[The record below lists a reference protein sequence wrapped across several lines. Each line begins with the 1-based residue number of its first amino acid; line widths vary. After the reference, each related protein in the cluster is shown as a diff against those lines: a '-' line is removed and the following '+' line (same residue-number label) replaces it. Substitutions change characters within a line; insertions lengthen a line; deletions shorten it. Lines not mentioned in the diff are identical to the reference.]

1 MQIKELAAAMDR
13 FRAEQTP
20 EDAVVDAMVLFAFAD
35 GMASVAEMQYI
46 GDLRFAGDQQR
57 AFVAIEKATER
68 LRSDGDFMGAVTR
81 IAATLATLEQRE
93 EVLAYA
99 VAVAY
104 ADLEI
109 KDEEDSAIRWLREA
123 LGLPF
128 ARTQE
133 ICDAVADAVESYDP
147 IVEVSADLPL
157 PPAFTRGDAWPG
169 FRTR

>member
-1 MQIKELAAAMDR
+1 MQIEELAEAMGR
-13 FRAEQTP
+13 FRVDDTP
-20 EDAVVDAMVLFAFAD
+20 EEIVLDAMVLFAFAD
-35 GMASVAEMQYI
+35 GLASVAEMQYI

-57 AFVAIEKATER
+57 AFAAIEAATER
-68 LRSDGDFMGAVTR
+68 LRNDGDFQGAIAR
-81 IAATLATLEQRE
+81 ICAGIDTPAQRE

-109 KDEEDSAIRWLREA
+109 KDEEDHAIRWLREG

-133 ICDAVADAVESYDP
+133 ICDQVADAVERHDP
-147 IVEVSADLPL
+147 SVAVSADLPL

-169 FRTR
+169 FRAR

>member
-1 MQIKELAAAMDR
+1 MHVKELAAAMDR
-13 FRAEQTP
+13 FRAEATP
-20 EDAVVDAMVLFAFAD
+20 EDAVLDAMVLFAFAD

-46 GDLRFAGDQQR
+46 GDLRFEGDQQR
-57 AFVAIEKATER
+57 AFAAIEQATER
-68 LRSDGDFMGAVTR
+68 LRGDGDFNGAVAR
-81 IAATLATLEQRE
+81 IAGMLSTEAQRD

-123 LGLPF
+123 LALPF
-128 ARTQE
+128 ARTQQ
-133 ICDAVADAVESYDP
+133 ICDDVADAVESYDP
-147 IVEVSADLPL
+147 SVNVSADLPL

-169 FRTR
+169 FRTK

>member
-1 MQIKELAAAMDR
+1 MQVKELAMAMDR
-13 FRAEQTP
+13 HRAEGTP
-20 EDAVVDAMVLFAFAD
+20 EEAVLDAMVLFAFAD

-46 GDLRFAGDQQR
+46 GDLRFDGDQQR
-57 AFVAIEKATER
+57 AFAAIESSTER
-68 LRSDGDFMGAVTR
+68 LRNDGDFHGAVAR
-81 IAATLATLEQRE
+81 IAGLTSTNEQRE
-93 EVLAYA
+93 EVLAFA

-123 LGLPF
+123 LELPF

-133 ICDAVADAVESYDP
+133 ICDEVADAVENYDP
-147 IVEVSADLPL
+147 IVHLSADLPL

-169 FRTR
+169 FRAR